1 MAGGQGGGPGTCLN
15 TATWRASD
23 GGVLFLG
30 AFNQVGE
37 EMYVD
42 SEELL
47 AKYVEKEVVVYKWGS
62 FTRIINVVVVGVI
75 NNNDAMKDDK
85 ANQPGGGEKMKTTVG
100 RIMKS
105 SLGEDVCRGRCF
117 VIGLDKRTFDRRA
130 SAGWQKLP

>member
-15 TATWRASD
+15 TATWAVVASWRASD

-47 AKYVEKEVVVYKWGS
+47 AKYVEKEIVVYKWGS
-62 FTRIINVVVVGVI
+62 FTRIITVVVVGVI

-85 ANQPGGGEKMKTTVG
+85 ASQPGGGEKMKTTVG
-100 RIMKS
+100 R
-105 SLGEDVCRGRCF
+105 
-117 VIGLDKRTFDRRA
+117 RTERA
-130 SAGWQKLP
+130 TCK